1 MTPSPK
7 PEPAAKPEPKPPVD
21 EPTEKPAGD
30 KGVGFLNINSLP
42 VSRILLDGQPM
53 GETPKTGVQVS
64 AGTHTI
70 TFVNADL
77 PKKSISVTV
86 KAGETKTAS
95 AKLRD

>member
-1 MTPSPK
+1 PAPTPDS
-7 PEPAAKPEPKPPVD
+7 D
-21 EPTEKPAGD
+21 SGD
-30 KGVGFLNINSLP
+30 KSAASSDKGGMGFLNINSLP

-64 AGTHTI
+64 PGTHTV
-70 TFVNADL
+70 TFVNPDL
-77 PKKSISVTV
+77 PKKSVSVTV